1 MRPPT
6 EGIQL
11 VPTYLTPSMCDTCLG
26 WETLR
31 ELLHVIVSKQLPH
44 VCTNRVNAP
53 DGVRSVRGDRLR
65 ILHPNPVFP
74 LNAVSFP
81 VSDRLTD

>member
-1 MRPPT
+1 MH
-6 EGIQL
+6 
-11 VPTYLTPSMCDTCLG
+11 DTCLG
-26 WETLR
+26 WETLG

-44 VCTNRVNAP
+44 VRTNGVNSP
-53 DGVRSVRGDRLR
+53 DGVRSVRGDGLWV
-65 ILHPNPVFP
+65 LHPNPVFP